1 MKCAENGGKKT
12 SKVSIV
18 YWSGTGN
25 TQKMAEAVA
34 EGVKEAGAEADLKFV
49 SAATVDEL
57 AAEPA
62 FALGCPSMGA
72 EELEDAEMEPFM
84 AELESKISGKKIALF
99 GSYGWGGGEW
109 MRDWE
114 ARIQSAGATVVNGE
128 GIIVNGEPDDDIIEE
143 LKALGKALV

>member
-1 MKCAENGGKKT
+1 MCDAQENGGKKM

-34 EGVKEAGAEADLKFV
+34 EGVKEAGAEVDLKFV
-49 SAATVDEL
+49 SAASVDEL

-72 EELEDAEMEPFM
+72 EELEDKPPP
-84 AELESKISGKKIALF
+84 LCLCLP
-99 GSYGWGGGEW
+99 
-109 MRDWE
+109 
-114 ARIQSAGATVVNGE
+114 ARSVPRPAST
-128 GIIVNGEPDDDIIEE
+128 
-143 LKALGKALV
+143 

>member
-1 MKCAENGGKKT
+1 M

-143 LKALGKALV
+143 LKALGKAVV

>member
-1 MKCAENGGKKT
+1 VQCTENGGKKM

>member
-1 MKCAENGGKKT
+1 M

-72 EELEDAEMEPFM
+72 EELEDGTVEPFVS
-84 AELESKISGKKIALF
+84 ELEGFASGKKVVLF
-99 GSYGWGGGEW
+99 GSYDWGDGEW
-109 MRDWE
+109 MRIWAE
-114 ARIQSAGATVVNGE
+114 RMEQAGAQIVGGE
-128 GIIVNGEPDDDIIEE
+128 GLICHGTPGADAIDECES
-143 LKALGKALV
+143 LGREVAGL